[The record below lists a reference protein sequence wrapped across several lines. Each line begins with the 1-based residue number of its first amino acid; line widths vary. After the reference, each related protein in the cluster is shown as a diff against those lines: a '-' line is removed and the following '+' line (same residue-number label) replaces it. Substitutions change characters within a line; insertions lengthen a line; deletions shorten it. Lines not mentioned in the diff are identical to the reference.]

1 MLYQQLEKIKRECD
15 VGTQNEGNRYIDAIG
30 NCEEE
35 VIIDSDGCGN
45 FRVNP
50 RSVSVWIK
58 K

>member
-1 MLYQQLEKIKRECD
+1 MY